1 MSHKI
6 TITVEDLPERYL
18 MTLLKS
24 LKPEERLRLRGIKLS
39 VDSVGNKLVVIIEA
53 PEVSSLRAAF
63 NSVMRLIG
71 LVTDVINQL
80 TY

>member
-1 MSHKI
+1 MPHKI

-39 VDSVGNKLVVIIEA
+39 VDSVGNRLVVIIEA
-53 PEVSSLRAAF
+53 PEVSSLRVAF